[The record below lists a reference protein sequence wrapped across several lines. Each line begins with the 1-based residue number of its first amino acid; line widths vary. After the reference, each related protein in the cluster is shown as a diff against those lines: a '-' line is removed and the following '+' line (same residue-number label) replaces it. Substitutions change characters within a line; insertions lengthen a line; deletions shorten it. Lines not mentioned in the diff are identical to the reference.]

1 MKRKTF
7 IRLAT
12 TASVALYLPNIRCG
26 PKSKP
31 FTKILAH
38 PEALQHLCD
47 SKTIQEIGEAYQKQ
61 AEYENDET
69 VLIKLLSTDKQGK
82 PIIETTDNT
91 FIASI
96 LRQKIQQD
104 FQQNKIVVVN
114 GWVLSLTEAR
124 QCALFSITEK

>member
-12 TASVALYLPNIRCG
+12 TASVALYLPNCR
-26 PKSKP
+26 PKTNP
-31 FTKILAH
+31 FTKILAR

-61 AEYENDET
+61 AEDGNDET
-69 VLIKLLSTDKQGK
+69 VLVNLLSTDKQGK
-82 PIIETTDNT
+82 PIIETTNNT
-91 FIASI
+91 SIASI
-96 LRQKIQQD
+96 LSQKIQQD

-124 QCALFSITEK
+124 QCALFSLTEK